1 MLIIRMYIFFVI
13 VVVVVVVFLGVSLLQ
28 SEYNIHQKP
37 VLIIKGPIL
46 GVGVIEF

>member
-13 VVVVVVVFLGVSLLQ
+13 VVVVVFLGVSLLQ